1 MITFPFTRSIT
12 HVSPVFTRRA
22 VFTTFRPANSSAL
35 ALNLGL
41 FRGFRLDNYPWFP
54 ILILS
59 PACQRRRTGDYQYS
73 STSTTGTHSQR
84 LLPKHPVAA
93 ARALGHDQERRSDEH
108 TRVRLDMTRSGGATS
123 TRQRY
128 LFGYRRRPDVAHLS
142 AGYTEY
148 QGATGIFRLV

>member
-1 MITFPFTRSIT
+1 MRK
-12 HVSPVFTRRA
+12 RLG
-22 VFTTFRPANSSAL
+22 FRESDAGRKPLFAPIQNSSAL

-73 STSTTGTHSQR
+73 STTGTHSQR

-128 LFGYRRRPDVAHLS
+128 LFGYRRRPDVAHFC
-142 AGYTEY
+142 GVHRVPRCYWD
-148 QGATGIFRLV
+148 I

>member
-1 MITFPFTRSIT
+1 MAKSP
-12 HVSPVFTRRA
+12 HVTESV
-22 VFTTFRPANSSAL
+22 NSSAL

-59 PACQRRRTGDYQYS
+59 PATADGDQYS
-73 STSTTGTHSQR
+73 STTGTHSQR

>member
-1 MITFPFTRSIT
+1 MRGGGRPGRTI
-12 HVSPVFTRRA
+12 PVQ
-22 VFTTFRPANSSAL
+22 NSSAL

-59 PACQRRRTGDYQYS
+59 PATADGDQYS
-73 STSTTGTHSQR
+73 STTGTHSQR

-128 LFGYRRRPDVAHLS
+128 LFGYRRRPDVAHFC
-142 AGYTEY
+142 GVHRVPRCYWD
-148 QGATGIFRLV
+148 I

>member
-1 MITFPFTRSIT
+1 MSRKVVLCFWW
-12 HVSPVFTRRA
+12 VWCMNL
-22 VFTTFRPANSSAL
+22 NSSAL

-73 STSTTGTHSQR
+73 STTGTHSQR

-128 LFGYRRRPDVAHLS
+128 LFGYRRRPDVAHV

>member
-1 MITFPFTRSIT
+1 MTLINQ
-12 HVSPVFTRRA
+12 
-22 VFTTFRPANSSAL
+22 NSSAL

-73 STSTTGTHSQR
+73 STTGTHSQR

-128 LFGYRRRPDVAHLS
+128 LFGYRRRPDVAHLVRV
-142 AGYTEY
+142 AHTVLQVLLGY
-148 QGATGIFRLV
+148 LDSSN

>member
-1 MITFPFTRSIT
+1 MRDLDWTKEVLVKIC
-12 HVSPVFTRRA
+12 
-22 VFTTFRPANSSAL
+22 SAL

-59 PACQRRRTGDYQYS
+59 PATADGDQYS
-73 STSTTGTHSQR
+73 STTGTHSQR

-142 AGYTEY
+142 AGSAPSDSGT
-148 QGATGIFRLV
+148 FRLV